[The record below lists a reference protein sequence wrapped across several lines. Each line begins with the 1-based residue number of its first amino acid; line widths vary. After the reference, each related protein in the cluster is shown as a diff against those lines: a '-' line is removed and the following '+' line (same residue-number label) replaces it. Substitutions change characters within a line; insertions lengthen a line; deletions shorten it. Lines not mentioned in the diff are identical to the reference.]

1 MNNHNPSRTN
11 MHMTKNITLALLAGV
26 LANGPITAAEPLPYG
41 HPDFVPTP
49 ERPIGFQGDGNGHFP
64 GATLVSEFWDGR
76 PIWGEVELR
85 DEKQGKSPALV
96 YADQVPKNI
105 LWKTELP
112 GWTYAKP
119 IPVKGRLYGIAE
131 PDWVW
136 CADQATGK
144 ILWQERLTLA
154 SVEPDLAGKPDE
166 QRKRQEIY
174 DIGRAVHFI
183 EIPFRGITSQQDP
196 FVAQAITAMQ
206 KMKARMLE
214 LDPDPKL
221 QAAFDE
227 EIACIICFRDEGRE
241 GMKAKYGQGRN
252 NGVGIGAE
260 PSGAVP
266 NFIVRKY
273 KVALKPL
280 WWGYCPG
287 AVSVPASDGERI
299 FVCMGQG
306 QVAAYD
312 LDGKRLWVKRH
323 RAAQQGRVEHWPSPL
338 VVNDLV
344 LIRQALNPNG
354 KEPGGLVAYRRTTG
368 EQVWE
373 RYFNAPGGHGSYQSP
388 THLRNPGPD
397 GKGLDLVVSWS
408 DMVVRAADGS
418 VVAEKLTVPFFKCM
432 IQGQGL
438 ARVGRKDA
446 FVAGNAGD
454 TGSEDGRF
462 KISWEGNTPR
472 TVFEFHFDTP
482 ENGPNMGRGHL
493 RAALRLEPGPV
504 LLADAPVL
512 INGSRTWDW
521 DTGRVLG
528 ALSNKNPAAIYGA
541 LTGIGGNQCVIGR
554 TVLSSNMGHPA
565 GRQRKDL
572 STALPQPLLDV
583 SDPRHPRY
591 RSLWNL
597 VGGSEYPTDCIF
609 QTWLP
614 GVDIAQ
620 YWLVGGFTGLP
631 TWLCG
636 GQCSPLAQGEKT
648 FFQTYKYLYAIGPA
662 VKGTATDDPKV
673 VASIRRETDAAK
685 LEGYLQHA
693 SAQYRFEA
701 VQRVTSPNQTVRKLA
716 VEDPYEEIRAA
727 AIQALERATPGD
739 GQALLTREL
748 EAFANR
754 KYGWL
759 TFDEAFDQTRL
770 AETCR
775 RLGDRADASLAE
787 VLEKTPAKSRLLA
800 LAEYADLCGPRLE
813 KACLAI
819 ITAKPDPKTKSDP
832 SESLW
837 AVSVLARGGKA
848 VANAE
853 AIVATLEA
861 NLPAWNDGGP
871 NSIQPD
877 AWKPFDDCL
886 ALPAC
891 RPRLIALL
899 GVIIAQD
906 KPDASRFSCALRR
919 IEALGKEAV
928 SLKPRLEARKG
939 WKEMEPWINRILA
952 GMGAK

>member
-1 MNNHNPSRTN
+1 MNH
-11 MHMTKNITLALLAGV
+11 HLTKLGSMLLAGC
-26 LANGPITAAEPLPYG
+26 ITSASIAAEDKTPLPYG

-64 GATLVSEFWDGR
+64 GATMVSEFWDGR

-85 DEKQGKSPALV
+85 DEKKGKSPALV

-183 EIPFRGITSQQDP
+183 EIPFRNPRGDVPIYIKSQQDP
-196 FVAQAITAMQ
+196 FLAQAITAMQ

-241 GMKAKYGQGRN
+241 GMKAKYGKEN
-252 NGVGIGAE
+252 KEKLIGVGGGTE

-266 NFIVRKY
+266 TFIARKY
-273 KVALKPL
+273 NVALKL
-280 WWGYCPG
+280 SWWGWCPG

-354 KEPGGLVAYRRTTG
+354 REPGGLVGYRRTTG

-373 RYFNAPGGHGSYQSP
+373 RYFNAGGGHGSYQSP
-388 THLRNPGPD
+388 TILRNPGPD

-408 DMVVRAADGS
+408 DMVVRAVDGS

-454 TGSEDGRF
+454 QGSEDGRF

-482 ENGPNMGRGHL
+482 GRGPTMTKKS
-493 RAALRLEPGPV
+493 ALSEPGPV

-512 INGSRTWDW
+512 INGGNTWDW

-528 ALSNKNPAAIYGA
+528 TVFDKGGGFFIFKG
-541 LTGIGGNQCVIGR
+541 GIGGNQCVIGR
-554 TVLSSNMGHPA
+554 TVLNSNMGSPG

-614 GVDIAQ
+614 GVDMAQ
-620 YWLVGGFTGLP
+620 YWLVGSYTGLP
-631 TWLCG
+631 AWLCG

-673 VASIRRETDAAK
+673 VASIRSETDAAK

-701 VQRVTSPNQTVRKLA
+701 VQRVPSSSQTVKKLA

-727 AIQALERATPGD
+727 AIQAMERATPGS
-739 GQALLTREL
+739 GQTLLTAGL

-754 KYGWL
+754 KYGWM
-759 TFDEAFDQTRL
+759 TFEEVFDQTRL

-787 VLEKTPAKSRLLA
+787 VLEKTTAKSRLLA

-813 KACLAI
+813 KACLAVA
-819 ITAKPDPKTKSDP
+819 TAKPDPKTKNKPLDP
-832 SESLW
+832 IEPLW
-837 AVSVLARGGKA
+837 AVTVLARGGKA

-861 NLPAWNDGGP
+861 NLPAWNDGGS
-871 NSIQPD
+871 NSIVSD

-886 ALPAC
+886 ALPAY

-906 KPDASRFSCALRR
+906 KPEASRMSCALRR

-928 SLKPRLEARKG
+928 SLKPRCEALKG
-939 WKEMEPWINRILA
+939 RKEMEPWINRILA
-952 GMGAK
+952 GM